1 MRQLD
6 LLRTLALSSVLIFA
20 LGGAGCTNEK
30 DVGDPVEA
38 PSVEATPTAEA
49 EAEEAEAEEKNRSA
63 KESGTETADAE
74 MDAETE

>member
-49 EAEEAEAEEKNRSA
+49 EEEEAEEKNRSA